1 MNDNQSRN
9 SLAYDR
15 GRTAVR
21 FTRGFLYPFNAFTF
35 IRRHTSL
42 YKFVILPFL
51 INLLSFVLVIYFG
64 FNYFQDM
71 VMSRLPQGGAWY
83 WLILNYFVIV
93 AAILVILV
101 LVFFTFAVV
110 GSLISSPFNDV
121 LSEQTEKIL
130 TGMNNDAPFS
140 WKIFWQDTVRTL
152 ISEGEKIA
160 VFVAG
165 MLLLLLLH
173 LLPILGTA
181 LYPVL
186 SMAWTALF
194 LVLEYNGYV
203 FTRKHLTFRDQRRI
217 VFRHAASMSGFGVGV
232 FCVLAIPF
240 LQFLCIP
247 LGVVGAVHL
256 LYDVGELSETV

>member
-21 FTRGFLYPFNAFTF
+21 FTRGFLYPFN
-35 IRRHTSL
+35 
-42 YKFVILPFL
+42 
-51 INLLSFVLVIYFG
+51 
-64 FNYFQDM
+64 
-71 VMSRLPQGGAWY
+71 
-83 WLILNYFVIV
+83 
-93 AAILVILV
+93 
-101 LVFFTFAVV
+101 
-110 GSLISSPFNDV
+110 DV

-130 TGMNNDAPFS
+130 TGMNNDTPFS
-140 WKIFWQDTVRTL
+140 FKIFWRDTVRTL

-203 FTRKHLTFRDQRRI
+203 FTRKWKIRGHNSYLI
-217 VFRHAASMSGFGVGV
+217 CKAVEGF
-232 FCVLAIPF
+232 
-240 LQFLCIP
+240 
-247 LGVVGAVHL
+247 
-256 LYDVGELSETV
+256 